1 MKRGTPRHPK
11 VAHLRQL
18 LKIGL
23 APAVGYLELLWH
35 FTSEF
40 APQGDVGRFADER
53 IEAALHWQGRAGR
66 LVSAMVESGWLDHH
80 PGCRLCVHD
89 WGDHCDDAVRKRLS
103 RAGLYFLSIAPKMTG
118 HRQTSADNGSLPLP
132 LPLPKPEP
140 KPEPPD
146 GRVRPSSADFSTEQ
160 GFDRIYA
167 AHPNKA
173 GKILAQQALTTA
185 IGFDLDNQAATI
197 AKIENAHQAWL
208 PDFQRDGGKFCPQL
222 HRWLTDQKY
231 LDDPPAPVEEEYDW
245 RKAAMG

>member
-35 FTSEF
+35 FASEF

-53 IEAALHWQGRAGR
+53 IEAALHWQGRTGK
-66 LVSAMVESGWLDHH
+66 LVSALVESGWLDHH

-103 RAGLYFLSIAPKMTG
+103 RAGLSFLSLAQKVTG
-118 HRQTSADNGSLPLP
+118 RRQTSADNGSLPLP
-132 LPLPKPEP
+132 LPKPEP
-140 KPEPPD
+140 KPEPEPPD
-146 GRVRPSSADFSTEQ
+146 GRVRPSRADFSIEKA
-160 GFDRIYA
+160 FDRIYA

-173 GKILAQQALTTA
+173 GKIMAQQALA
-185 IGFDLDNQAATI
+185 DKVSFAEDQVALL
-197 AKIENAHQAWL
+197 AKIEGAHQSWL
-208 PDFQRDGGKFCPQL
+208 PDFQRNAGKFCPQL
-222 HRWLTDQKY
+222 SRWLADQRY